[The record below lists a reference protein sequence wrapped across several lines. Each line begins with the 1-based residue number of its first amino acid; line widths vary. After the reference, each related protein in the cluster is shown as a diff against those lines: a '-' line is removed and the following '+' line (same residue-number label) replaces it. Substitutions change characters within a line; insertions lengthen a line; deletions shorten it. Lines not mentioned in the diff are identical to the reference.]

1 MEKVVI
7 NAKKRGCG
15 KKEVNA
21 VRNAGMVPG
30 IYYMNNQPSCPIAV
44 DPKSLAPLIY
54 TGETKFVALNIE
66 GEAEKNCYLQDI
78 TFDPVTEAPVHFD
91 LIGLNEGKKMKFVVP
106 LRITGSSIGVKMGGV
121 MQVNMHKLPICCLPK
136 DAVPFLEINIEKMNL
151 GDIVQAKQLA
161 TDTVAIMLPPTTT
174 LVQITK
180 PRAGN

>member
-7 NAKKRGCG
+7 NAQKRGCG

-30 IYYMNNQPSCPIAV
+30 IYYMNNQASFPIAV
-44 DPKSLAPLIY
+44 DPKALAPLIY
-54 TGETKFVALNIE
+54 TDETKFVDLNIE
-66 GEAEKNCYLQDI
+66 GEGTKSCYLQDI

-91 LIGLNEGKKMKFVVP
+91 LIGLDEGKKMKFVIP
-106 LRITGSSIGVKMGGV
+106 LRITGSAIGVKMGGV
-121 MQVNMHKLPICCLPK
+121 LQKNMHKLTIKCLPK
-136 DAVPFLEINIEKMNL
+136 DAVPYIEIKIDKLNM
-151 GDIVQAKQLA
+151 GDTVQAKQLA
-161 TDTVAIMLPPTTT
+161 TDTVTIMLPPTTT